1 MNTPTQQVLW
11 KKLGS
16 CYPVSLIK
24 GLRDFTSSVNLYA
37 IIIHVCICRIR
48 VVPKL
53 HQLQHDLG
61 VFLVSAVKDLTK
73 SIEQLEKA
81 RSEYRAAML
90 WLRNASGKLDDPD
103 TLKQL
108 TKFREV

>member
-1 MNTPTQQVLW
+1 
-11 KKLGS
+11 
-16 CYPVSLIK
+16 
-24 GLRDFTSSVNLYA
+24 
-37 IIIHVCICRIR
+37 
-48 VVPKL
+48 
-53 HQLQHDLG
+53 

-90 WLRNASGKLDDPD
+90 WLRNASAKLDDPD
-103 TLKQL
+103 ASKQL

>member
-1 MNTPTQQVLW
+1 MCN
-11 KKLGS
+11 S
-16 CYPVSLIK
+16 
-24 GLRDFTSSVNLYA
+24 
-37 IIIHVCICRIR
+37 ICRIN

-61 VFLVSAVKDLTK
+61 VFLVSAVKDLVK

-81 RSEYRAAML
+81 RSDYRAAML
-90 WLRNASGKLDDPD
+90 WLRSASTKLDDPD
-103 TLKQL
+103 ASNQL

>member
-1 MNTPTQQVLW
+1 M
-11 KKLGS
+11 
-16 CYPVSLIK
+16 
-24 GLRDFTSSVNLYA
+24 LYQ
-37 IIIHVCICRIR
+37 CNSICRIN

-90 WLRNASGKLDDPD
+90 WLRNASTKLDDPD
-103 TLKQL
+103 ASRQL